1 MNRPL
6 ANILRRFTPKML
18 RSDSPNRPMVVRR
31 KHWFNQETRFLFLT
45 RKGPVEI
52 IVKPALILGA
62 AFAGFVGTGV
72 IAAATLFV
80 GYKSVEVVTNESIT
94 PAGASAPQMILPIEN
109 SSELALKSATAPSPL
124 SRQPADQASPLLD
137 GYVDLPAD
145 GDITKLAM
153 AVTPPPSWPP
163 SLAATDAAPDIV
175 AILPPAAAPKAP
187 YWPPSLAS
195 TGTVAPFTIPQMRA
209 PASQPARAL
218 ALDDLDSD
226 HNQAGHDH
234 GEEEAVQHNHDE
246 PGTMVPL
253 PSLAELADLNLPNL
267 NLPNQNLGDPT
278 GLSSRIIDIPSV
290 AAPALNAPGKSV
302 ETVAMMGTPVTPP
315 ALPALPEDDFEMV
328 PETSGD
334 LPVFSN
340 ESRQRKLL
348 RSMAREVRGIRQ
360 SLVRIGL
367 PETMMPEVGA
377 LNGYVVTADFANLAM
392 AVEDHR
398 SMLRKV
404 PLKPPMLYFYITSNY
419 GWRKHPVLEDKRF
432 HHGIDLAG
440 TWQETV
446 QAPAPGTVIFAGRK
460 GSFGKVV
467 QIQHAY
473 GVVTT
478 YAHLAKVT
486 VRKGADV
493 VPGTV
498 IGKMGRTGR
507 VAGAH
512 LHYEI
517 RLGDKSFD
525 PQLFF
530 DIGHR
535 IGVGGE
541 LLLATDQP

>member
-1 MNRPL
+1 MTNL
-6 ANILRRFTPKML
+6 MAQILRRFTPRML
-18 RSDSPNRPMVVRR
+18 RSDSPDRPMVVRR
-31 KHWFNQETRFLFLT
+31 RHWFLQETRFLFLT

-52 IVKPALILGA
+52 TVKPALILGA
-62 AFAGFVGTGV
+62 AFVGFVGTGV

-80 GYKSVEVVTNESIT
+80 GYKSVEVVTTETIT
-94 PAGASAPQMILPIEN
+94 PAEASAPQIIMPIEAD
-109 SSELALKSATAPSPL
+109 EDLTTGEPGTPAGLALQAVA
-124 SRQPADQASPLLD
+124 PADS
-137 GYVDLPAD
+137 GAD
-145 GDITKLAM
+145 TATTTVAM

-163 SLAATDAAPDIV
+163 SIAATDAAPDIV
-175 AILPPAAAPKAP
+175 VLSPRSPDKSGTRR
-187 YWPPSLAS
+187 WPPSLAA
-195 TGTVAPFTIPQMRA
+195 TGTVAPITVPAHRSPAASPQGGDRQIA
-209 PASQPARAL
+209 
-218 ALDDLDSD
+218 
-226 HNQAGHDH
+226 
-234 GEEEAVQHNHDE
+234 HNHDE
-246 PGTMVPL
+246 PDTMVPL
-253 PSLAELADLNLPNL
+253 PAIAEMAGLLLPGQPRL
-267 NLPNQNLGDPT
+267 EPD
-278 GLSSRIIDIPSV
+278 IIDIPVVAMPTPGSLEQDV
-290 AAPALNAPGKSV
+290 ETIAMMTVPAAPA
-302 ETVAMMGTPVTPP
+302 
-315 ALPALPEDDFEMV
+315 ALPPEDGLEMV
-328 PETSGD
+328 PDAGGD

-348 RSMAREVRGIRQ
+348 RSMAREVRGIRE
-360 SLVRIGL
+360 SLIKVGL
-367 PETMMPEVGA
+367 PEAVMPEIGQLQNHVQ
-377 LNGYVVTADFANLAM
+377 TADFANLAM

-419 GWRKHPVLEDKRF
+419 GWRKHPVLKTKRF

-467 QIQHAY
+467 QVQHAY

-478 YAHLAKVT
+478 YAHLAKIT

-498 IGKMGRTGR
+498 VGKMGRTGR
-507 VAGAH
+507 VDGAH

-541 LLLATDQP
+541 LMLATDTQ